1 LTPEYILFSF
11 IISVF
16 SGGAGALL
24 GLGGGVFLVPLLVYT
39 LGVPMHLAAG
49 ASILAVIAT
58 SSAAAA
64 NYVDEELTNIRL
76 GMFLELATT
85 LGAVTGAFLAFAS
98 GDDLLQGIFGAS
110 LLYASA
116 SMFFQ
121 MKRTGLAWIPKRNDG
136 IAERLRLSGGY
147 HDKAT
152 GENVAYGV
160 DKSPILLGVSYIAGI
175 ISGLL
180 GIGGGAIKVPAMN
193 ILGGVPMK
201 AAVATSNFMV
211 GVTAAASAMVYIR
224 YGHCD
229 AFITGPVIFG
239 TLIGASIAAR
249 YTNRINGSTIKILFI
264 AVLAFIG
271 VKMIL
276 TGVGIW

>member
-11 IISVF
+11 LISLF
-16 SGGAGALL
+16 SGAAGALL
-24 GLGGGVFLVPLLVYT
+24 GLGGGVFLVPLLIYI

-64 NYVDEELTNIRL
+64 SYVDEELTNIRL

-98 GDDLLQGIFGAS
+98 GENLLQAIFGAS
-110 LLYASA
+110 LIYSSA
-116 SMFFQ
+116 TMLIQLRRSGSVW
-121 MKRTGLAWIPKRNDG
+121 TPKRNDG
-136 IAERLRLSGGY
+136 IAEKLRLGGGY

-152 GENVAYGV
+152 GEDVSYGV
-160 DKSPILLGVSYIAGI
+160 DRSPLILGVSYVAGI
-175 ISGLL
+175 TSGLL

-193 ILGGVPMK
+193 IFGGVPMK

-239 TLIGASIAAR
+239 TLIGASVAAR
-249 YTNRINGSTIKILFI
+249 MTNRLKGSTIKLLFI
-264 AVLAFIG
+264 VVLAFIG

-276 TGVGIW
+276 TGAGIW

>member
-1 LTPEYILFSF
+1 MTPEYILFSF
-11 IISVF
+11 IISLF

-24 GLGGGVFLVPLLVYT
+24 GLGGGVFLVPLLVYL
-39 LGVPMHLAAG
+39 LGVPIHLAAG
-49 ASILAVIAT
+49 TSILAVIAT

-98 GDDLLQGIFGAS
+98 GDDLLQTIFGAS
-110 LLYASA
+110 LLYAST

-121 MKRTGLAWIPKRNDG
+121 MRRTGLAWTSKKNDG
-136 IAERLRLSGGY
+136 IAEKLRLSGGY

-152 GENVAYGV
+152 GENIAYGV

-193 ILGGVPMK
+193 ILGGVPIK

-249 YTNRINGSTIKILFI
+249 YTNRMKGSTIKILFI

-271 VKMIL
+271 VKMIF